1 MDGILGMVGTDHIP
15 EPDSRMPEPMR
26 GKRTARAVDL
36 RPGQAIQFEFGA
48 PDNWIRLEI
57 REVHIYEKQVL
68 LKGKGNGYQDDY
80 SFQPDEM
87 VEVLDGR

>member
-1 MDGILGMVGTDHIP
+1 MKVKAK
-15 EPDSRMPEPMR
+15 E
-26 GKRTARAVDL
+26 L
-36 RPGQAIQFEFGA
+36 RSGQVIRFEFGA

-57 REVHIYEKQVL
+57 REVYNYERQVL
-68 LKGKGNGYQDDY
+68 LKGKSNGYQDDY